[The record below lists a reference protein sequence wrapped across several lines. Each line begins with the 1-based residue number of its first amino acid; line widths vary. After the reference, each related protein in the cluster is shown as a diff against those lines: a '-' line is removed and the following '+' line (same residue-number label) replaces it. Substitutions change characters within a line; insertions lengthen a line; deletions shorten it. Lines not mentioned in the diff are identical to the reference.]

1 MEGAGVKEAE
11 VVGVALAGLAASVDG
26 TVWGTV
32 WEIVCILVP
41 LLPGDSKFKTLPF
54 FRGVEDRT
62 EDSWLIISVS
72 CSGLLSLA
80 SRFWILARKQIT
92 GTINVSKFRNC
103 CINVV
108 AQIPP
113 SVRDP
118 RPTEPPVFREEKLV
132 SHWETW
138 CQRGGSS
145 YCNTWQMEYWGR
157 RKNTGFCT
165 IGFQNGQKKPFFLLP
180 TSL

>member
-11 VVGVALAGLAASVDG
+11 VVGVALAGLATSVDG
-26 TVWGTV
+26 TVWGTD
-32 WEIVCILVP
+32 WEMVCILVP

-92 GTINVSKFRNC
+92 GTIKVSKFRKC

-118 RPTEPPVFREEKLV
+118 RPKNPLCSDKRNWCHTGRLGAKGVDLHTAIRGRWSTGDAEKTLD
-132 SHWETW
+132 
-138 CQRGGSS
+138 
-145 YCNTWQMEYWGR
+145 
-157 RKNTGFCT
+157 FA
-165 IGFQNGQKKPFFLLP
+165 L
-180 TSL
+180 

>member
-11 VVGVALAGLAASVDG
+11 VVGVALAGLTTSVDG
-26 TVWGTV
+26 TVWGTD
-32 WEIVCILVP
+32 WEMVCILVP
-41 LLPGDSKFKTLPF
+41 LLTGDSKFKTLPF

-92 GTINVSKFRNC
+92 GTIKVSKFRNC

-108 AQIPP
+108 AQVPP

-118 RPTEPPVFREEKLV
+118 RPTEPPVFRQEKLV
-132 SHWETW
+132 STLGDLVPKGWIFILQYVADGVLGT
-138 CQRGGSS
+138 
-145 YCNTWQMEYWGR
+145 
-157 RKNTGFCT
+157 
-165 IGFQNGQKKPFFLLP
+165 QKKHWILHYRIP
-180 TSL
+180 